1 MIQIKGILVLQWE
14 NKKLRRL
21 RMTDHA
27 QESSRQP
34 PELDFGTFKEPLRK
48 LAEALE
54 RIAETEVSK
63 QARDEVRKLLTE
75 ADALVDHLDSV
86 NAAAIAGRSRLEHSI
101 RAQPWVAVGLA
112 AAAGFVV
119 AAVLRRRPFRKGT

>member
-1 MIQIKGILVLQWE
+1 MA
-14 NKKLRRL
+14 
-21 RMTDHA
+21 DHA
-27 QESSRQP
+27 QQSGRQP
-34 PELDFGTFKEPLRK
+34 AAVDFGTFKEPLRK
-48 LAEALE
+48 LAQALE

-75 ADALVDHLDSV
+75 ADALVDHLDGV

-119 AAVLRRRPFRKGT
+119 AAVLRRRPSC